1 MTLTVRDNA
10 RAHRF
15 EAEVEG
21 ITSFIDYRRHGRVL
35 TLTHTE
41 VPPALGGKG
50 VGTKLVRGALD
61 IVRERGETIV
71 VRCDFIDAV
80 IRRYPAYG
88 DLVAR

>member
-10 RAHRF
+10 RENRF

-21 ITSFIDYRRHGRVL
+21 IISFIDYRRNGRVL

-71 VRCDFIDAV
+71 VRCGFIDTV
-80 IRRYPAYG
+80 IRRYPAYA
-88 DLVAR
+88 DLVAV